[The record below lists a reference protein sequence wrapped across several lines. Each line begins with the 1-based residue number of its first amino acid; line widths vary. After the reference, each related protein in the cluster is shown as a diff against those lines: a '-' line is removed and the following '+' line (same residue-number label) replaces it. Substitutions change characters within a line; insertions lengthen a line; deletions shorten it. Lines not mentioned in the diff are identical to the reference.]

1 MTLPPPLA
9 VGFAVAGGTPINAGA
24 WASVD
29 LDAFVDQRSRGIVV
43 ATEPVEADGQSLE
56 VARLAREMIIAELR
70 AMDDLPPDEAIG
82 RAFAAVNGMLF
93 DEGQTSPTRGYDR
106 KVLIGATAVLLD
118 GHRCTIGHVPPGQ
131 ILLIEDALAYA
142 VPDLG
147 SWMPDYDVPD
157 EQTTPPEPLGY
168 TSWTA
173 PILAQTE
180 LSDGDVVMICTAS
193 LAEALAIDLDETGMR
208 VQDLAGYH
216 GRSPDRVLDIYR
228 GLLIADRIEDG
239 AAVVIGFPPRPGS
252 FGVVT
257 LDDVRWRL
265 RERRRRTRAQIRS
278 LLPRRVRSMG
288 RPRPRSVPRV
298 ADEMDTD
305 GELADERVVEIAGNE
320 QEPSR
325 WIRARSR
332 LRRHNPAETWS
343 SPSQAKQ
350 YGLPRTHGVQ
360 VHRSVTV
367 DRGESSWRGMLPRTP
382 VAAPIMILIVLAM
395 IAALFYGI
403 WSLRPDTGSETG
415 AAVTALQQVDQNILA
430 AENST
435 SREDTEQA
443 LELAQSALDT
453 ARDEGAQAE
462 EIAPRQA
469 AITAAR
475 DQIDNVIRVSNLA
488 RIGTLPTGLHGGGTD
503 AELTGAGLF
512 LVNGGLYQIRTDERQ
527 VIPILEQGETTGDVE
542 VGKLYGVALDA
553 TGLHVTDGVHAF
565 TLQPDGDWK
574 PVALKDINDLGRWDP
589 GPVGA
594 FGGSIYI
601 LETEFRNI
609 YRFETEAGSSAE
621 PHDWVL
627 PSVRPDLVN
636 AVDMAIDRNI
646 YVLLDNEDSPDEV
659 LTYSQGDLK
668 ERVEVP
674 YAGDSK
680 PTSLLIGPATRYLYV
695 AVKNGDDGAIVVFDG
710 SSGDAWQLK
719 IPADFSASEA
729 DVAAPFEGLQDIAV
743 DEDSGT
749 LYLVNEDAVWTA
761 QYQLPVDATGTPT
774 PQPETPAA

>member
-24 WASVD
+24 WATVD
-29 LDAFVDQRSRGIVV
+29 LDAFLDQRSRGIVV

-56 VARLAREMIIAELR
+56 LARLAREMIVAELR

-131 ILLIEDALAYA
+131 IVLIEDGLAYA
-142 VPDLG
+142 VPDLS
-147 SWMPDYDVPD
+147 SWMPDYVVADGD
-157 EQTTPPEPLGY
+157 TTPPEPLGY

-193 LAEALAIDLDETGMR
+193 LAEALAIDLDETDMR

-216 GRSPDRVLDIYR
+216 GRSPDRLLDIYK

-288 RPRPRSVPRV
+288 RTQPQPLPIDIDD
-298 ADEMDTD
+298 ADDIAVGRD
-305 GELADERVVEIAGNE
+305 GERAGDES
-320 QEPSR
+320 EPSR
-325 WIRARSR
+325 WLRARSR

-343 SPSQAKQ
+343 SPTQAKQ

-360 VHRSVTV
+360 LHRSVSV
-367 DRGESSWRGMLPRTP
+367 DRGESDWRRLLPRTP
-382 VAAPIMILIVLAM
+382 VAAPLMILIVLAM

-403 WSLRPDTGSETG
+403 WTLRPDTGSETD

-435 SREDTEQA
+435 SREDREQA
-443 LELAQSALDT
+443 LDLAQSALDT
-453 ARDEGAQAE
+453 ASDEGAQQD

-475 DQIDNVIRVSNLA
+475 DRIDNVIRVSNLT
-488 RIGTLPTGLHGGGTD
+488 RIGTLPTELHGGGTD
-503 AELTGAGLF
+503 AQLSGAGLF

-527 VIPILEQGETTGDVE
+527 VIPILEQGEKIGDVE
-542 VGKLYGVALDA
+542 VGDLYGVALDA
-553 TGLHVTDGVHAF
+553 IGLHVTDGTHAF
-565 TLQPDGDWK
+565 TLEPDGNWK
-574 PVALKDINDLGRWDP
+574 PVALKDINGLGRWEP

-609 YRFETEAGSSAE
+609 YRFDTESGSSAE
-621 PHDWVL
+621 PNDWVL

-636 AVDMAIDRNI
+636 GVDMAIDRNI
-646 YVLLDNEDSPDEV
+646 YVLLDNEESPDEV

-668 ERVEVP
+668 ERVQVP
-674 YAGDSK
+674 YVGESK
-680 PTSLLIGPATRYLYV
+680 PASLLIGPATRYLYV
-695 AVKNGDDGAIVVFDG
+695 AVTDGNDGAIVVFDG

-719 IPADFSASEA
+719 IPADFSASDA

-743 DEDSGT
+743 DEDAGT

-774 PQPETPAA
+774 PQAETPEG